1 MLFIYSYAAL
11 FVFFVLFF
19 IIAQVKNNN
28 GLADVAWGLGFVVV
42 AVTSLIYSVIQNQ
55 TIYVTQIVVST
66 LVFILG
72 LRLFFILASETGI
85 SQKILDM

>member
-42 AVTSLIYSVIQNQ
+42 AVTSLIYSVIPKSN
-55 TIYVTQIVVST
+55 Y
-66 LVFILG
+66 
-72 LRLFFILASETGI
+72 LRDSNCC
-85 SQKILDM
+85 